1 MLFYSEMKEVRMLRK
16 RAILAGSGEL
26 KAKDRFFGA
35 SVEDGQQVHFSLF
48 YFIFSYLV
56 SFLTC
61 LPVGKYQIIQI
72 EQSEAKTNIS

>member
-35 SVEDGQQVHFSLF
+35 SVEDGQQVHFILF
-48 YFIFSYLV
+48 YLLLSCFIFDMFTSWKV
-56 SFLTC
+56 SNH
-61 LPVGKYQIIQI
+61 
-72 EQSEAKTNIS
+72 TNRTI